1 MHDHTLC
8 MQIDRQACS
17 VALKANFSGTYF
29 DTVSWFLTAL
39 TLAR

>member
-1 MHDHTLC
+1 MHDHTLF
-8 MQIDRQACS
+8 MQIDGQACS

-29 DTVSWFLTAL
+29 DTVGWFLAVL